1 MNSDLGYVNGMRR
14 PAPLLWSM
22 PEAILKPRW
31 RPIGKTRSAV
41 LYEIVVIGEGVK
53 RLSPDFRALYP
64 AVPWKR
70 IAGTRDRVVHSFD
83 EIDPQLIWEVAEVH
97 IPRFLL
103 DLDEIEA
110 REQDVNP

>member
-1 MNSDLGYVNGMRR
+1 MNSDLGYVNGMRQAGAALVEHAR
-14 PAPLLWSM
+14 RHSQASL
-22 PEAILKPRW
+22 EADR
-31 RPIGKTRSAV
+31 KTRSAV